1 MLTFFFRQKKL
12 FVQAQ
17 KRNILWVK
25 ITKVSYA
32 NLSYVTRVPWR
43 YVNEGFQRLS
53 PENKPTSPDDPW
65 RVSNVKR
72 YVIYSRI
79 KFRGDRDVLS
89 APQVRKQQYEL
100 RSRFACFDVVP
111 MVRVPINPRWL
122 ESPTREVTWGDSP
135 SLRYEFHNASWRW
148 GFQEQGGEVGGG
160 SGGFVF
166 CESCSLA
173 CDRHTAL
180 LLTPS

>member
-1 MLTFFFRQKKL
+1 MFKMYNFNRYSSSWVEVFLAFVKPSDLRL
-12 FVQAQ
+12 FLPVFHA
-17 KRNILWVK
+17 IVW
-25 ITKVSYA
+25 
-32 NLSYVTRVPWR
+32 
-43 YVNEGFQRLS
+43 
-53 PENKPTSPDDPW
+53 NKCSAMCE
-65 RVSNVKR
+65 R
-72 YVIYSRI
+72 SRI

-148 GFQEQGGEVGGG
+148 GFQEQGGEAGGGG